1 MGNGNGKNWEGL
13 GEEENTVV
21 KSQKDEKEMV
31 STIQSLKERHL
42 VPFEIL
48 YSTLDI
54 SMELAAKTQNTSELS
69 WICRGSFPGTFQR
82 KIDPYEYLIELFLAY
97 VARHRN

>member
-1 MGNGNGKNWEGL
+1 MGNGKNWEGL

-21 KSQKDEKEMV
+21 KSQWDEKEMA
-31 STIQSLKERHL
+31 SKIQFLKEKHL
-42 VPFEIL
+42 VLFEIL
-48 YSTLDI
+48 YSALDI

-69 WICRGSFPGTFQR
+69 WICRGRFPRTFQR
-82 KIDPYEYLIELFLAY
+82 KIDPYEYLIELFLPY